1 LWAVSGFIFACRDI
15 RQRTWLQGGGS
26 MAKIP
31 QRDHWVLY
39 MNRTSKNG
47 DTEPQK
53 VIVTK
58 EQEQY
63 RVEVNGTSLQFTA
76 QWALEDPLVHVTFT
90 HPTPF
95 TQTFQYLDPLP
106 LGFRLGYFGTKV
118 MEYFISPH
126 FSMTL

>member
-1 LWAVSGFIFACRDI
+1 
-15 RQRTWLQGGGS
+15 

-31 QRDHWVLY
+31 QRDQWVLY

-53 VIVTK
+53 VSVTK
-58 EQEQY
+58 EQDQY
-63 RVEVNGTSLQFTA
+63 RVDVDGNTLQFTA

-118 MEYFISPH
+118 RGKFISLLT
-126 FSMTL
+126 SMTLWSRLNLNTSIPK